1 MSPPPTIPDAV
12 RERQVAASNP
22 TVSAWVS
29 ANAGSGKTHVLA
41 QRVIRLLLQG
51 SDPARIL
58 CITFTKAAAA
68 NMANRVF
75 EDLRRWTALDDTTL
89 AKAMRD
95 IGVRETDARQLAR
108 ARQLFALAL
117 ETPGGL
123 KVQTV
128 HAFCTSL
135 LHLFPFEAN
144 VAARFNV
151 LDETAETQLLDELTM
166 RVLLDAAASPDGPL
180 GRALARAI
188 TAAADIFFRELVREM
203 IRRRDELTAWIDSAG
218 DVETAV
224 AQLSQSLGVD
234 PSDSED
240 AVTAALFNESLLAQS
255 EWPAIA
261 AALASGSKNDSE
273 QAQRFDSLA
282 RLDGAKRVATF
293 LEIFCTK
300 DLSPRKNLVTKAI
313 QNNDPDLFNR
323 LSAEQSRVCDL
334 IARRRAIT
342 ARDRTGALVT
352 IANAVISR
360 YGDEKNWRC
369 LLDYDDLIDKAQ
381 DLLNNVAS
389 AWVHYKL
396 DRGID
401 HILIDEAQDTSPKQW
416 AIVSKLA
423 EEFFSGIGAHAP
435 AAHDLCRGR

>member
-1 MSPPPTIPDAV
+1 MPDSS
-12 RERQVAASNP
+12 R
-22 TVSAWVS
+22 
-29 ANAGSGKTHVLA
+29 
-41 QRVIRLLLQG
+41 
-51 SDPARIL
+51 
-58 CITFTKAAAA
+58 
-68 NMANRVF
+68 
-75 EDLRRWTALDDTTL
+75 
-89 AKAMRD
+89 
-95 IGVRETDARQLAR
+95 R

-203 IRRRDELTAWIDSAG
+203 IRRRDGAHRLDQFGGRRRDRRCAALPKPRRRSVRQRGCRHRRLVQQIAARANQNG
-218 DVETAV
+218 R
-224 AQLSQSLGVD
+224 
-234 PSDSED
+234 PSPPRWR
-240 AVTAALFNESLLAQS
+240 AARRTTAAGS
-255 EWPAIA
+255 
-261 AALASGSKNDSE
+261 ALVT
-273 QAQRFDSLA
+273 SLA

-313 QNNDPDLFNR
+313 IRTATLTCSIGSRP
-323 LSAEQSRVCDL
+323 SSRVSATSSPGAVPSPRARPHRSPGHDRQRRDL
-334 IARRRAIT
+334 PLWRRENR
-342 ARDRTGALVT
+342 
-352 IANAVISR
+352 
-360 YGDEKNWRC
+360 RC

-401 HILIDEAQDTSPKQW
+401 YILIDEAQDTSPKQW

-423 EEFFSGIGAHAP
+423 EEFFSGIGAHPP